1 MKNYFATLL
10 CVSFFVIPC
19 LGSNF
24 QNQEHQHR
32 ETGRKQYE
40 DREKRYEARMYW
52 QMPLRVMDELGIGEG
67 MSVADVGAGI
77 GYFTLKLSKRV
88 GKTGKVYASD
98 IDRDA
103 LTFLDERRKEAGL
116 DNIAIIQ
123 GRADDPLIPEASVDL
138 ILIVNTIHLV
148 KEKALFLSNIRK
160 SLIEGGKVVFVQW
173 DAEKMD
179 SELPG
184 WHPKDRELYT
194 MSTMLNMI
202 YDADYEVLEI
212 KDFLPMQSIY
222 ICRPSGVREQQ
233 VIPDSSKRN

>member
-1 MKNYFATLL
+1 MKKYFATLF
-10 CVSFFVIPC
+10 CVAFFVIPC
-19 LGSNF
+19 FGFSY

-32 ETGRKQYE
+32 DTGRNQYE

-52 QMPLRVMDELGIGEG
+52 QMPLRVMDELDIREG

-88 GKTGKVYASD
+88 GKTGKVFASD
-98 IDRDA
+98 IDKDA
-103 LTFLDERRKEAGL
+103 LAFLDERRREAGL
-116 DNIAIIQ
+116 DNIVIIH
-123 GRADDPLIPEASVDL
+123 GRADDPLVPEESADL

-148 KEKALFLSNIRK
+148 KEKALFLNNIRK
-160 SLIEGGKVVFVQW
+160 SLKEGGKVVFVQW

-184 WHPKDRELYT
+184 WDPKDRELYT
-194 MSTMLNMI
+194 MNTMLNMI

-212 KDFLPMQSIY
+212 KDFLPMQTIY
-222 ICRPSGVREQQ
+222 ICRPSGVMEQQ
-233 VIPDSSKRN
+233 IIPDSAK